1 MASLSA
7 ELRVNGHSYPLTDC
21 RFGLHQD
28 TGARGRVSAK
38 VRHEP
43 VQLTLDVPDDF
54 LLPTWAADPHKRQP
68 AAIVFRDAA
77 SGSALETLSLPA
89 AYCVHYGE
97 DFVHGDTGSGA
108 YQATVILSD
117 PSGYTLQ
124 AGGPAAVARAPK
136 APEPGSQLITSSPSM
151 QLYAGGRGPRGLG
164 DTLGTFSKRPYDP
177 DGCGGPIISL
187 DWRDA
192 AIDATG
198 IIAVVQH
205 TGRFEPD
212 PANAA
217 MIRRLQLIEQGQLV
231 ATAWDKR
238 YYTHEIREHERYRQ
252 LGIPDGEDPSYQV
265 WNDAHTASLEDYQL
279 ADFDAQGKSVL
290 YHPDALI

>member
-7 ELRVNGHSYPLTDC
+7 ELRVNAHSYPLTDC

-54 LLPTWAADPHKRQP
+54 LLPAWAADPHKRQP

-97 DFVHGDTGSGA
+97 DFVHGDAGSGS
-108 YQATVILSD
+108 YQATVVLSD

-124 AGGPAAVARAPK
+124 AGGPAAAFVAPQAR
-136 APEPGSQLITSSPSM
+136 EHGSPPVAAATRWKGW
-151 QLYAGGRGPRGLG
+151 AGPDNAGSIIGKFSGRR
-164 DTLGTFSKRPYDP
+164 FDP
-177 DGCGGPIISL
+177 DKCGGPIINAV
-187 DWRDA
+187 WQDA
-192 AIDATG
+192 VIGKSG
-198 IIAVVQH
+198 IAKVQTH
-205 TGRFEPD
+205 LSRYGDD
-212 PANAA
+212 PENGA
-217 MIRRLQLIEQGQLV
+217 MLERLRKINKGQLA
-231 ATAWDKR
+231 ATDWDKR
-238 YYTHEIREHERYRQ
+238 FYTHELREYERYQ
-252 LGIPDGEDPSYQV
+252 VLGVADGTDPGREV
-265 WNDAHTASLEDYQL
+265 WNNAHTATLEDFGLSDYTV
-279 ADFDAQGKSVL
+279 DGVHTL
-290 YHPDALI
+290 YHPEI